1 MIRFRGVKE
10 LWHRRPVAYYDDLLG
25 KVGKKKAQNLMVG
38 DEANPDERVINIA
51 KYTPTHSLSQPT
63 AHPVPALLDRQEGDP
78 EPDEIEEAN
87 IGHGR
92 MKVILDA
99 DAKEVNDAGAIHDFK
114 PFAFVRAQRPIL
126 KGPRAGQ
133 VAWTCQVTCPFHRDE
148 NDNEMT
154 FCRRAMRFNGPIEE
168 AEVILRLKMWCIR
181 GRGSTSRAIH
191 PTGHKFVN
199 VQHDELLT
207 NKVLRRQLAEGLAA
221 ATWITGDSSGHDVS
235 DNTSEETT

>member
-1 MIRFRGVKE
+1 M
-10 LWHRRPVAYYDDLLG
+10 AYYDDLLG
-25 KVGKKKAQNLMVG
+25 KVGKKKAKNLMIG
-38 DEANPDERVINIA
+38 DEANPDERVINIP
-51 KYTPTHSLSQPT
+51 KYTPEHYLRQPT

-78 EPDEIEEAN
+78 EPDENEEAKV
-87 IGHGR
+87 GDGR

-99 DAKEVNDAGAIHDFK
+99 DAKEVNDAEAIHDFK
-114 PFAFVRAQRPIL
+114 PFMFVRAQRPIQ

-133 VAWTCQVTCPFHRDE
+133 VAWSWQVTCPFHRDE
-148 NDNEMT
+148 NDKDST
-154 FCRRAMRFNGPIEE
+154 FCRRAQSFHGPIEE
-168 AEVILRLKMWCIR
+168 AEVILRLKMWCIN

-221 ATWITGDSSGHDVS
+221 ATWISGDSSGHDVS
-235 DNTSEETT
+235 SNSSEETT